1 MSTKTAE
8 RTDVV
13 IVGAGGGGAVLG
25 LALAQKGINTLVLE
39 QAPGPP
45 RGLRGEILQPNGQQ
59 VLDRLGLLG
68 QLPPDATKSVR
79 LFHFCRAGGEREGAR
94 RAGKEPVLAG
104 PGRAGERVPGA
115 GGEKRLCTV
124 DYDMLPPPYNRAIV
138 TLPNVVH
145 HVILRALEAGAPGA
159 LRYGVQFKGLLR
171 EGRRVVGVE
180 AECERKSLTISA
192 KLVVGADGA
201 FSKVRESLGVP
212 ARLHLYR
219 GGYLIAILDSPDEI
233 EEARYYVGRRTIF
246 GLFPAGD
253 RKVYLFYMIPAGSMP
268 EVQAA
273 GLETLRA
280 NWLRIDPSLEKTIQS
295 LVDWDQTAYMP
306 TARVRTARWVADG
319 AVLIGDA
326 AHAMNP
332 HASQGRMQAMA
343 DAMTLADLI
352 PSCLERGDWSAET
365 LASYEGSRR
374 PQVDMLQRLADEQVL
389 FWNTGNPLLAFLRD
403 RLFRTLDRNQ
413 RLRYRVLATTAGLR
427 AEKPFGLLDR
437 LMAAGFLPDPHAD
450 RLSAE
455 TSDER

>member
-1 MSTKTAE
+1 
-8 RTDVV
+8 V

-25 LALAQKGINTLVLE
+25 LALARKGVSTVVLE
-39 QAPGPP
+39 QGAGPP
-45 RGLRGEILQPNGQQ
+45 GGLRGEILQPNGQR

-79 LFHFCRAGGEREGAR
+79 LFHFCRVGGN
-94 RAGKEPVLAG
+94 
-104 PGRAGERVPGA
+104 
-115 GGEKRLCTV
+115 RLCTV
-124 DYDMLPPPYNRAIV
+124 DYDLLPPPYNRAIV
-138 TLPNVVH
+138 TLPNVAH
-145 HVILRALEAGAPGA
+145 HTILQALKSRAPGA
-159 LRYGVQFKGLLR
+159 LRYGVQFRGLLR

-180 AECERKSLTISA
+180 AECGNKSLTISA

-201 FSKVRESLGVP
+201 YSKVREALGIP
-212 ARLHLYR
+212 ARLHLY
-219 GGYLIAILDSPDEI
+219 GEAYLIAILESPDEL
-233 EEARYYVGRRTIF
+233 EDARYFVGRRTIF
-246 GLFPAGD
+246 GLFPAAG

-268 EVQAA
+268 AVKTA
-273 GLETLRA
+273 GLDALRT
-280 NWLRIDPSLEKTIQS
+280 NWLRIDPSLEKTSQS

-306 TARVRTARWVADG
+306 AARVRTARWVTEG
-319 AVLIGDA
+319 AALIGDA

-352 PSCLERGDWSAET
+352 SSCRERGDWSAEA
-365 LASYEGSRR
+365 LASYERSRR
-374 PQVDMLQRLADEQVL
+374 PQVEMLQRLADEQVL

-403 RLFRTLDRNQ
+403 RVFRTLDRNQ

-427 AEKPFGLLDR
+427 TVAPFGLIDR
-437 LMAAGFLPDPHAD
+437 LMAAGFLRDPHAD